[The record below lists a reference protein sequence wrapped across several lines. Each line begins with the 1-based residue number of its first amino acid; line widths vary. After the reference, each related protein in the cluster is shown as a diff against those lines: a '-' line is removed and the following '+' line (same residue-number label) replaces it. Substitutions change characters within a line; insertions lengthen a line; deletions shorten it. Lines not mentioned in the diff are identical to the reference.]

1 MFSEVKQMEGIV
13 YLRLKRKLEIQNL
26 MELKLKDIALISS
39 HSNEIVH
46 ELENIKLYRVT
57 EKDKELI
64 VLDSFLIIKHLA
76 QNYPNIE
83 IQLLGPEQTI
93 VKINK
98 NKKSPSILI
107 MAFVWILLFIGTAMT
122 IINFHYDVSMQE
134 VQQKLHFLLTG
145 EENEFPLWIQIPYSF
160 GLGIGMI
167 LFFNHWFNKRFNEEP
182 SPLEVEIY
190 NYQKSLDDYVS
201 FHENKLNDPKHPH

>member
-1 MFSEVKQMEGIV
+1 MEGIV